1 MKTEPNGCPTFP
13 HFGASYPDACCIDG
27 YLWDKLKDFVDEN
40 GFFFGDINLLDDDF
54 FDKTFT
60 VDLTGDFSNR
70 PKELKFLE
78 LNNGW
83 ISIHSEED
91 LPKEKTIFEFIPCNR
106 KEESFIGW
114 IDSELQEV
122 FFVDFKYYKT
132 QKIGIN
138 NFTHVNSWLPSQITH
153 FRELKNYDDKKPIY

>member
-1 MKTEPNGCPTFP
+1 MENAKQKAIEVAYGI
-13 HFGASYPDACCIDG
+13 H
-27 YLWDKLKDFVDEN
+27 WDKVKDFVDEN

-91 LPKEKTIFEFIPCNR
+91 LPKEKAMYEFIPCNNFDR
-106 KEESFIGW
+106 KFIGW
-114 IDSELQEV
+114 IDLELEEV
-122 FFVDFKYYKT
+122 FFVDFKNYKT
-132 QKIGIN
+132 EKIGLRD
-138 NFTHVNSWLPSQITH
+138 FTQLNAWLTNQITH
-153 FRELKNYDDKKPIY
+153 YRELKNSDDKKPIY